1 MMDAGCQKFGEQGA
15 ALDCLRDQYR
25 RGECMTLHMHEMNSF
40 IC

>member
-1 MMDAGCQKFGEQGA
+1 MDVGCQKSGEWGA
-15 ALDCLRDQYR
+15 ALECRGDQYW